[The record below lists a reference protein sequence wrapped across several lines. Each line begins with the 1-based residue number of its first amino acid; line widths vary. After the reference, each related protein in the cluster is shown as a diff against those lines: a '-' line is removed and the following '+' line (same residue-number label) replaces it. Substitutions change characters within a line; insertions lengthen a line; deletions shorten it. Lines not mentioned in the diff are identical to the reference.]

1 MPKGVAPEE
10 AYLLG
15 CLFGRGSIDVTK
27 SKTYN
32 LVFRIPFRECSPVM
46 VDIVNTLLKN
56 PKGLSYQE
64 LLELPKV
71 KAQNVVDLRVVL
83 RGLKYWHPPGRMMSR
98 RMIVK
103 DHDKWKIHDPRLCK
117 EFIQW
122 QELYLQRE
130 VVSVKD
136 FVLRHLKDATTF
148 IATNPDYMEELSAFG
163 VINHII
169 KCEITPH
176 AFGVLKSKY
185 GLEEGDIYRHA
196 RIPKSVFSFPVEALQ
211 EFVRGLADTI
221 ATVDLWLGLPRIQF
235 SVINENWQ
243 LPVNIC
249 AILQTKLRIPV
260 FYIEWAGSYM
270 DRGGRDHLVKV
281 WVINFD
287 KEHFPP
293 PLYYNRR
300 KQEEFLEHLANA
312 RKKLGRKRTPMFGFC
327 PVRRKKRDYMNTCM
341 EQDCA
346 QLPKSKKLLDFM
358 IKGGD

>member
-1 MPKGVAPEE
+1 MSKGVAPEE

-27 SKTYN
+27 SKTYT

-71 KAQNVVDLRVVL
+71 KAQNVVDLRVML
-83 RGLKYWHPPGRMMSR
+83 RGLKYWHHPGRMMPR
-98 RMIVK
+98 GIVVK
-103 DHDKWKIHDPRLCK
+103 DRDRWKIKDQKLCK

-130 VVSVKD
+130 VVGIKD

-148 IATNPDYMEELSAFG
+148 IATSPDYSEELSAFG
-163 VINHII
+163 VINHMI

-196 RIPKSVFSFPVEALQ
+196 RIPKSVFGSSVEALQ

-243 LPVNIC
+243 LPVDIC
-249 AILQTKLRIPV
+249 AILQTKLKIPV

-270 DRGGRDHLVKV
+270 GRGGRDHLVKT

-293 PLYYNRR
+293 PLYYNKR
-300 KQEEFLEHLANA
+300 KQEEFLDHLINI
-312 RKKLGRKRTPMFGFC
+312 RKKLGRKRSPMFGFC
-327 PVRRKKRDYMNTCM
+327 PVRRKSRSYMNTCIK
-341 EQDCA
+341 QNCT

-358 IKGGD
+358 IKGED

>member
-1 MPKGVAPEE
+1 MPQRVAPEE

-56 PKGLSYQE
+56 PNGLSYQE
-64 LLELPKV
+64 LLDLPKV

-83 RGLKYWHPPGRMMSR
+83 RGLKYWHHPGRMKPR
-98 RMIVK
+98 GIIVK
-103 DHDKWKIHDPRLCK
+103 DSDKWKIKDQKLCK

-130 VVSVKD
+130 VVSIKD
-136 FVLRHLKDATTF
+136 FVLKHLKDATTF
-148 IATNPDYMEELSAFG
+148 IATNPGYNEELSAFG

-176 AFGVLKSKY
+176 AFEVLKSRY

-196 RIPKSVFSFPVEALQ
+196 RIPKSIFNSPVESLQ

-221 ATVDLWLGLPRIQF
+221 ATIDLWLGLPRIQF

-243 LPVNIC
+243 LPVDIC
-249 AILQTKLRIPV
+249 AILQTKLKIPV

-270 DRGGRDHLVKV
+270 GRGGRDHLVKT
-281 WVINFD
+281 WVVNFD
-287 KEHFPP
+287 EKHFQP
-293 PLYYNRR
+293 PLYYNKR
-300 KQEEFLEHLANA
+300 KQEEFLDHLANA
-312 RKKLGRKRTPMFGFC
+312 KKKLGRKRSPMFGFC
-327 PVRRKKRDYMNTCM
+327 PVRRKNRNYMNTCIK
-341 EQDCA
+341 QNCS

-358 IKGGD
+358 IKGEK